1 MPNSK
6 SLSTL
11 LQSPKSAVFY
21 SKSGDIME
29 VHEKIRHLRESKNW
43 SQEEIAEKLNMSPSG
58 YSKIERGETK
68 VAIHKLIKIAEILE
82 TDLIELIP
90 LDGKNVYLNNSHSNN
105 GCHFNG
111 SAELV
116 FEIQKLQLQL
126 ELKDKEVAMKDR
138 EIAYLKKLLDMS
150 EKLNGEK

>member
-1 MPNSK
+1 
-6 SLSTL
+6 
-11 LQSPKSAVFY
+11 
-21 SKSGDIME
+21 ME

-90 LDGKNVYLNNSHSNN
+90 LDGKNVYLHNNHSNN

-116 FEIQKLQLQL
+116 FEIQKQQLQL
-126 ELKDKEVAMKDR
+126 ELKDKEIVMQQR
-138 EIAYLKKLLDMS
+138 EIENLKEIIALL
-150 EKLNGEK
+150 KNQIQ